1 MLQSLSIRDFVIVDQ
16 LDLDFSSRLTVLTGE
31 TGAGKSIL
39 IDALSLALG
48 ARAESGM
55 IRQGCEKTEISV
67 CFRVQAHD
75 GILRWLEDNAIELD
89 QGELI
94 FRRVLYQDGR
104 SRAFLNGQ
112 SVTLQQLKE
121 IGEELVDIYSQNA
134 HHSLLKLATQRDI
147 LDDYAGASELAKS
160 TAQLYQAWHQLRE
173 QREKMEQSAEQYQH
187 ELALLRDQ
195 CRELKQLNFT
205 VAEWE
210 SLQQEHYRLSNAAEL
225 MSGCELILDTLSES
239 DVAAMRQLNL
249 ARQQLQK
256 MREIDPAFN
265 EAYDTLQSGVIQ
277 VEESGRLVKRYLQQA
292 DLDPEKL
299 AEVDARLQ
307 AVHATAR
314 KYRVRPEGLPEL
326 LADSEQRMQELS
338 AYADDGELKK
348 REQAAEQAYLAAAQ
362 QLSDLRQQAAPKLS
376 QQITTHMQAMALAG
390 GQFQV
395 ALNTQTPAASGL
407 EQVEFLVAGHAGAE
421 PRALNK
427 VASGGELSRI
437 SLAIR
442 VATAAQT
449 QVQTM
454 IFDEVDVGIG
464 GGVAEIVGK
473 LLRQLSAS
481 RQALVITHLP
491 QVAAQGQHHL
501 KVSKHSAQGATLSQI
516 QALSEAERVEE
527 LARMLGGVE
536 ITDTTRRHAQEML
549 RGR

>member
-16 LDLDFSSRLTVLTGE
+16 LDLDFSSGLTVLTGE

-307 AVHATAR
+307 AVHASAR

-501 KVSKHSAQGATLSQI
+501 KVSKHSTQGATLSQI

>member
-16 LDLDFSSRLTVLTGE
+16 LDLDFSSGLTVLTGE

-147 LDDYAGASELAKS
+147 LDDYAGATELAKS

-501 KVSKHSAQGATLSQI
+501 KVSKHSAQGATLNQI

>member
-16 LDLDFSSRLTVLTGE
+16 LDLDFSSGLTVLTGE

-147 LDDYAGASELAKS
+147 LDDYAGATELAKS
-160 TAQLYQAWHQLRE
+160 TAQLYQAWHQLLE

-501 KVSKHSAQGATLSQI
+501 KVSKHSTQGATLSQI

>member
-16 LDLDFSSRLTVLTGE
+16 LDLDFSSGLTVLTGE

-67 CFRVQAHD
+67 CFRVQAHY

-147 LDDYAGASELAKS
+147 LDDYAGATELAKS

-173 QREKMEQSAEQYQH
+173 QREKMEQSTEQYQH

-326 LADSEQRMQELS
+326 LVDSEQRMQELS

>member
-16 LDLDFSSRLTVLTGE
+16 LDLDFPSGLTVLTGE

-147 LDDYAGASELAKS
+147 LDDYAGATELAKS

-348 REQAAEQAYLAAAQ
+348 REQAAEQGYLAAAQ

>member
-16 LDLDFSSRLTVLTGE
+16 LDLDFSSGLTVLTGE

-160 TAQLYQAWHQLRE
+160 TVQLYQAWHQLRE

-307 AVHATAR
+307 AVHASAR

-326 LADSEQRMQELS
+326 LVDSEQRMQELS

-501 KVSKHSAQGATLSQI
+501 KVSKHSTQGATLSQI

>member
-16 LDLDFSSRLTVLTGE
+16 LDLDFSSGLTVLTGE

-147 LDDYAGASELAKS
+147 LDDYAGATELAKS

-501 KVSKHSAQGATLSQI
+501 KVSKHSTQGATLSQI

>member
-16 LDLDFSSRLTVLTGE
+16 LDLDFSSGLTVLTGE

-195 CRELKQLNFT
+195 FRELKQLNFT

>member
-16 LDLDFSSRLTVLTGE
+16 LDLDFSSGLTVLTGE

-449 QVQTM
+449 QVQNM

>member
-16 LDLDFSSRLTVLTGE
+16 LDLDFSSGLTVLTGE

-326 LADSEQRMQELS
+326 LVDSEQRMQELS

>member
-16 LDLDFSSRLTVLTGE
+16 LDLDFSSGLTVLTGE

-147 LDDYAGASELAKS
+147 LDDYAGATELAKS

-326 LADSEQRMQELS
+326 LVDSEQRMQELS

>member
-16 LDLDFSSRLTVLTGE
+16 LDLDFSSGLTVLTGE

>member
-16 LDLDFSSRLTVLTGE
+16 LDLDFSSGLTVLTGE

-173 QREKMEQSAEQYQH
+173 QREKMEQSEEQYQH

-501 KVSKHSAQGATLSQI
+501 KVSKHSTQGATLSQI

>member
-16 LDLDFSSRLTVLTGE
+16 LDLDFSSGLTVLTGE

-195 CRELKQLNFT
+195 CRELKKLNFT

-307 AVHATAR
+307 AVHASAR

-362 QLSDLRQQAAPKLS
+362 QLWDLRQQAAPKLS

>member
-16 LDLDFSSRLTVLTGE
+16 LDLDFSSGLTVLTGE

-326 LADSEQRMQELS
+326 LVDSEQRMQELS

-501 KVSKHSAQGATLSQI
+501 KVSKHSTQGATLSQI

>member
-16 LDLDFSSRLTVLTGE
+16 LDLDFSSGLTVLTGE

-160 TAQLYQAWHQLRE
+160 TAQLYQAWHQLLE
-173 QREKMEQSAEQYQH
+173 QREKMEQFAEQYQH
-187 ELALLRDQ
+187 ESALLRDQ

-210 SLQQEHYRLSNAAEL
+210 SLQQEHHRLSNAAEL

-307 AVHATAR
+307 AVHASAR

-338 AYADDGELKK
+338 SYADDGELKK

-501 KVSKHSAQGATLSQI
+501 KVSKHSTQGATLSQI

>member
-16 LDLDFSSRLTVLTGE
+16 LDLDFSSGLTVLTGE

-147 LDDYAGASELAKS
+147 LDDYAGATELAKS

-326 LADSEQRMQELS
+326 LVDSEQRMQELS

-501 KVSKHSAQGATLSQI
+501 KVSKHSTQGATLSQI

>member
-16 LDLDFSSRLTVLTGE
+16 LDLDFSSGLTVLTGE

-147 LDDYAGASELAKS
+147 LDDYAGATELAKS

-326 LADSEQRMQELS
+326 LVDSEQRMQELS

-348 REQAAEQAYLAAAQ
+348 REQAAEQAYLTAAQ

-501 KVSKHSAQGATLSQI
+501 KVSKHSTQGATLSQI

>member
-16 LDLDFSSRLTVLTGE
+16 LDLDFSSGLTVLTGE

-147 LDDYAGASELAKS
+147 LDDYAGATELAKS

-307 AVHATAR
+307 AVHASAR

-338 AYADDGELKK
+338 SYADDGELKK

-501 KVSKHSAQGATLSQI
+501 KVSKHSTQGATLSQI

>member
-16 LDLDFSSRLTVLTGE
+16 LDLDFSSGLTVLTGE

-307 AVHATAR
+307 AVHASAR

-338 AYADDGELKK
+338 SYADDGELKK

>member
-16 LDLDFSSRLTVLTGE
+16 LDLDFSSGLTVLTGE

-147 LDDYAGASELAKS
+147 LDDYAGATELAKS

-225 MSGCELILDTLSES
+225 IRSANLTLPPC
-239 DVAAMRQLNL
+239 AN
-249 ARQQLQK
+249 
-256 MREIDPAFN
+256 
-265 EAYDTLQSGVIQ
+265 
-277 VEESGRLVKRYLQQA
+277 
-292 DLDPEKL
+292 
-299 AEVDARLQ
+299 
-307 AVHATAR
+307 
-314 KYRVRPEGLPEL
+314 
-326 LADSEQRMQELS
+326 
-338 AYADDGELKK
+338 
-348 REQAAEQAYLAAAQ
+348 
-362 QLSDLRQQAAPKLS
+362 
-376 QQITTHMQAMALAG
+376 
-390 GQFQV
+390 
-395 ALNTQTPAASGL
+395 
-407 EQVEFLVAGHAGAE
+407 
-421 PRALNK
+421 
-427 VASGGELSRI
+427 
-437 SLAIR
+437 
-442 VATAAQT
+442 
-449 QVQTM
+449 
-454 IFDEVDVGIG
+454 
-464 GGVAEIVGK
+464 
-473 LLRQLSAS
+473 
-481 RQALVITHLP
+481 
-491 QVAAQGQHHL
+491 
-501 KVSKHSAQGATLSQI
+501 
-516 QALSEAERVEE
+516 
-527 LARMLGGVE
+527 
-536 ITDTTRRHAQEML
+536 
-549 RGR
+549 

>member
-16 LDLDFSSRLTVLTGE
+16 LDLDFSSGLTVLTGE

-307 AVHATAR
+307 AVHASAR

-326 LADSEQRMQELS
+326 LVDSEQRMQELS

>member
-16 LDLDFSSRLTVLTGE
+16 LDLDFSSGLTVLTGE

-94 FRRVLYQDGR
+94 FRRLLYQDGR

-147 LDDYAGASELAKS
+147 LDDYAGATELAKS

>member
-16 LDLDFSSRLTVLTGE
+16 LDLDFSSGLTVLTGE

-307 AVHATAR
+307 AVHASAR

>member
-16 LDLDFSSRLTVLTGE
+16 LDLDFSSGLTVLTGE

-94 FRRVLYQDGR
+94 FRRLLYQDGR

-390 GQFQV
+390 GHFQV

-442 VATAAQT
+442 DATAAQT

>member
-16 LDLDFSSRLTVLTGE
+16 LDLDFSSGLTVLTGE

-454 IFDEVDVGIG
+454 IFDEVD
-464 GGVAEIVGK
+464 
-473 LLRQLSAS
+473 
-481 RQALVITHLP
+481 
-491 QVAAQGQHHL
+491 
-501 KVSKHSAQGATLSQI
+501 
-516 QALSEAERVEE
+516 
-527 LARMLGGVE
+527 
-536 ITDTTRRHAQEML
+536 
-549 RGR
+549 

>member
-16 LDLDFSSRLTVLTGE
+16 LDLDFSSGLTVLTGE

-277 VEESGRLVKRYLQQA
+277 IEESGRLVKRYLQQA

-307 AVHATAR
+307 AVHASAR

>member
-16 LDLDFSSRLTVLTGE
+16 LDLDFSSGLTVLTGE

-94 FRRVLYQDGR
+94 FRRLLYQDGR

-147 LDDYAGASELAKS
+147 LDDYAGATELAKS

-195 CRELKQLNFT
+195 CRELKKLNFT

-307 AVHATAR
+307 AVHASAR

-362 QLSDLRQQAAPKLS
+362 QLWDLRQQAAPKLS

>member
-16 LDLDFSSRLTVLTGE
+16 LDLDFSSGLTVLTGE

-307 AVHATAR
+307 AVHASAR

-338 AYADDGELKK
+338 SYPDDGELKK

-501 KVSKHSAQGATLSQI
+501 KVSKHSTQGATLSQI

>member
-16 LDLDFSSRLTVLTGE
+16 LDLDFSNGLTVLTGE

-55 IRQGCEKTEISV
+55 IRQGCDKTEISV
-67 CFRVQAHD
+67 SFQVPVHAAIQT
-75 GILRWLEDNAIELD
+75 WLEQNAIDLE

-112 SVTLQQLKE
+112 AVTLQQLKE

-134 HHSLLKLATQRDI
+134 HHSFFKLATHRDI
-147 LDDYAGASELAKS
+147 LDDYAGASELAKW
-160 TAQLYQAWHQLRE
+160 TAQHYQTWHQLRE
-173 QREKMEQSAEQYQH
+173 QRQTMEQSAEQYQH

-195 CRELKQLNFT
+195 CRELKQLNFSLT
-205 VAEWE
+205 EWE
-210 SLQQEHYRLSNAAEL
+210 TLQLEHYRLSNAAEL

-239 DVAAMRQLNL
+239 DVAAMRQLNA

-265 EAYDTLQSGVIQ
+265 EAYDTLQSGLIQ

-326 LADSEQRMQELS
+326 LAESEQRMQAL
-338 AYADDGELKK
+338 AANVDDGELQQ
-348 REQAAEQAYLAAAQ
+348 REQAAEQEYRAAAQ
-362 QLSDLRQQAAPKLS
+362 QLSALRQQAAPKLS
-376 QQITTHMQAMALAG
+376 QQITAHMQAMALAG
-390 GQFQV
+390 GKFQV
-395 ALNTQTPAASGL
+395 ALSAQAPAASGL
-407 EQVEFLVAGHAGAE
+407 EHVEFLVSGHAGAE

-501 KVSKHSAQGATLSQI
+501 KVSKHSTQGATLSQI
-516 QALSEAERVEE
+516 QQLTATQRIEE

-536 ITDTTRRHAQEML
+536 ITETSRKHAEEML
-549 RGR
+549 QRS

>member
-16 LDLDFSSRLTVLTGE
+16 LDLDFSSGLTVLTGE

-147 LDDYAGASELAKS
+147 LDDYAGATELAKS

-307 AVHATAR
+307 AVHASAR

-376 QQITTHMQAMALAG
+376 QQITTHMQDMALAG

>member
-16 LDLDFSSRLTVLTGE
+16 LDLDFSSGLTVLTGE

-187 ELALLRDQ
+187 ESALLRDQ

>member
-16 LDLDFSSRLTVLTGE
+16 LDLDFSSGLTVLTGE

-326 LADSEQRMQELS
+326 LADSEERMQELS

>member
-16 LDLDFSSRLTVLTGE
+16 LDLDFSSGLTVLTGE

-147 LDDYAGASELAKS
+147 LDDYAGATELAKS

-338 AYADDGELKK
+338 AYADDGEMKK

>member
-16 LDLDFSSRLTVLTGE
+16 LDLDFSSGLTVLTGE

-147 LDDYAGASELAKS
+147 LDDYAGATELAKS

-307 AVHATAR
+307 AVHASAR

-501 KVSKHSAQGATLSQI
+501 KVSKHSTQGATLSQI

>member
-16 LDLDFSSRLTVLTGE
+16 LDLDFSSGLTVLTGE

-94 FRRVLYQDGR
+94 FRRLLYQDGR

-121 IGEELVDIYSQNA
+121 IGEEFVDIYSQNA

-147 LDDYAGASELAKS
+147 LDDYAGATELAKS

-195 CRELKQLNFT
+195 CRELKKLNFT

-501 KVSKHSAQGATLSQI
+501 RVSKHSQEGQTLSQI
-516 QALSEAERVEE
+516 QPLTAEQRVEE

-536 ITDTTRRHAQEML
+536 ITETTRRHAQEML
-549 RGR
+549 QAH